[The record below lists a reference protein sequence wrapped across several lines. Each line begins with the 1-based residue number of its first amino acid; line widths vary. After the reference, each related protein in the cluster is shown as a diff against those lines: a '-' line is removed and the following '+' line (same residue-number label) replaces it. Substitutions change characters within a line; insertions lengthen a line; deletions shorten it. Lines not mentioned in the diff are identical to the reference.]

1 MISFIKK
8 NLKEIKNQIKEFN
21 QKILLLLANGF
32 EILEA
37 SVFIDVMGWNLEEGD
52 NSTKL
57 FSCGLRKEVNSS
69 FNQKFTVNYLVNEVD
84 IDLFD
89 ALVIPGGFKNYGYY
103 EDAYNIE
110 FLKIIR
116 EFNSQNKIIASVCVG
131 ALPLVKSGILKNI
144 NATTYNQTEYR
155 QILKNNGVVV
165 SNEEI
170 VIDDNLI
177 TSNGPSTSVEV
188 AFMLLERLT
197 SKGNTLQVRKL
208 MGF

>member
-1 MISFIKK
+1 MKH
-8 NLKEIKNQIKEFN
+8 

-37 SVFIDVMGWNLEEGD
+37 SAFIDVMGWNLEEGD

-57 FSCGLRKEVNSS
+57 YSCGLKKEVNSS
-69 FNQKFTVNYLVNEVD
+69 FNQKFVVNCLVNEVD
-84 IDLFD
+84 IDSFH

-116 EFNSQNKIIASVCVG
+116 EFKSQNKIIASVCVG
-131 ALPLVKSGILKNI
+131 ALPLAKSGVLKDK

-155 QILKNNGVVV
+155 QKLKNNGVVV
-165 SNEEI
+165 SNEQIE
-170 VIDDNLI
+170 IDDNLI
-177 TSNGPSTSVEV
+177 TSNGPSTAVEV
-188 AFMLLERLT
+188 AFILLEKLT
-197 SKGNTLQVRKL
+197 SNENTLQVRKL

>member
-1 MISFIKK
+1 MKQK
-8 NLKEIKNQIKEFN
+8 
-21 QKILLLLANGF
+21 KILLLLANGF

-37 SVFIDVMGWNLEEGD
+37 SAFIDVMGWNLEEGD
-52 NSTKL
+52 NSTNL
-57 FSCGLRKEVNSS
+57 YSCGLRKEVNSS
-69 FNQKFTVNYLVNEVD
+69 FNQKFVVNYLVNEVD
-84 IDLFD
+84 IDSFNT
-89 ALVIPGGFKNYGYY
+89 LVIPGGFKNYGYY

-116 EFNSQNKIIASVCVG
+116 EFRSQNKIIASVCVG
-131 ALPLVKSGILKNI
+131 ALPLAKSGILKNK

-165 SNEEI
+165 SNEQI

-177 TSNGPSTSVEV
+177 TSNGPSTAVEV
-188 AFMLLERLT
+188 AFILLKRLT
-197 SKGNTLQVRKL
+197 SKENTLQVRKL

>member
-1 MISFIKK
+1 
-8 NLKEIKNQIKEFN
+8 LKE

-37 SVFIDVMGWNLEEGD
+37 SAFIDVMGWNLEEGD

-57 FSCGLRKEVNSS
+57 YSCGLKKEVNSS
-69 FNQKFTVNYLVNEVD
+69 FNQKFVVNYLVNEVD
-84 IDLFD
+84 IDSFH

-131 ALPLVKSGILKNI
+131 ALPLAKSGILKNK

-155 QILKNNGVVV
+155 QKLKNNGVVV
-165 SNEEI
+165 SNEQIE
-170 VIDDNLI
+170 IDDNLI
-177 TSNGPSTSVEV
+177 TSNGPSTAVEV
-188 AFMLLERLT
+188 AFILLKRLT
-197 SKGNTLQVRKL
+197 SKENTLLVRKL

>member
-1 MISFIKK
+1 
-8 NLKEIKNQIKEFN
+8 LKQK
-21 QKILLLLANGF
+21 KILLLLANGF

-37 SVFIDVMGWNLEEGD
+37 SAFIDVMGWNLAEGD

-57 FSCGLRKEVNSS
+57 YSCGLRKELNSS
-69 FNQKFTVNYLVNEVD
+69 FNQKFVVNYLVNEVD
-84 IDLFD
+84 IDSFNT
-89 ALVIPGGFKNYGYY
+89 LVIPGGFKNYGYY

-116 EFNSQNKIIASVCVG
+116 EFRSQNKIIASVCVG
-131 ALPLVKSGILKNI
+131 ALPLAKSGILKNK

-165 SNEEI
+165 SNEQI

-177 TSNGPSTSVEV
+177 TSNGPSTAVEV
-188 AFMLLERLT
+188 AFILLKRLT
-197 SKGNTLQVRKL
+197 SKENTLQVRKL

>member
-1 MISFIKK
+1 
-8 NLKEIKNQIKEFN
+8 LKQ

-37 SVFIDVMGWNLEEGD
+37 SAFIDVMGWNLEEGD

-57 FSCGLRKEVNSS
+57 YSCGLRKEVNSS
-69 FNQKFTVNYLVNEVD
+69 FNQKFVVNYLVNEVD
-84 IDLFD
+84 IDSFH

-103 EDAYNIE
+103 EDAFNIE

-116 EFNSQNKIIASVCVG
+116 EFRSRNKIIASVCVG
-131 ALPLVKSGILKNI
+131 ALPLAKSGILKNK
-144 NATTYNQTEYR
+144 NATTYNQTEYK

-165 SNEEI
+165 SHLQI

-177 TSNGPSTSVEV
+177 TSNGPSTAIEV
-188 AFMLLERLT
+188 AFILLKRLT
-197 SKGNTLQVRKL
+197 SKENTLQVRKL

>member
-1 MISFIKK
+1 MKH
-8 NLKEIKNQIKEFN
+8 

-37 SVFIDVMGWNLEEGD
+37 SAFIDIMGWNLEEGD

-57 FSCGLRKEVNSS
+57 FSCGLRKELNSS
-69 FNQKFTVNYLVNEVD
+69 FNQKFTVNYLINEVD
-84 IDLFD
+84 IDSFD
-89 ALVIPGGFKNYGYY
+89 ALVVPGGFKNYGYY

-131 ALPLVKSGILKNI
+131 ALPLAKSGILKNK

-155 QILKNNGVVV
+155 QKLKNFGVIV
-165 SNEEI
+165 SNQRIE
-170 VIDDNLI
+170 IDDNLI
-177 TSNGPSTSVEV
+177 TSNGPSTAVEV
-188 AFMLLERLT
+188 AFILLERLT
-197 SKGNTLQVRKL
+197 SKENTIQVRKL

>member
-1 MISFIKK
+1 MKH
-8 NLKEIKNQIKEFN
+8 

-37 SVFIDVMGWNLEEGD
+37 SAFVDVMGWNLEEGD

-57 FSCGLRKEVNSS
+57 FSCGLRKKVNSS
-69 FNQKFTVNYLVNEVD
+69 FNQKFIVNYLVNEVD
-84 IDLFD
+84 IDSFD
-89 ALVIPGGFKNYGYY
+89 ALVITGGFKNYGYY

-116 EFNSQNKIIASVCVG
+116 EFRSQNKIIASVCVG
-131 ALPLVKSGILKNI
+131 ALPLAKSGILKNK

-155 QILKNNGVVV
+155 QILKNNEVVI
-165 SNEEI
+165 SNEQIE
-170 VIDDNLI
+170 IDDNLI
-177 TSNGPSTSVEV
+177 TSNGPSTAVEV
-188 AFMLLERLT
+188 AFILLEKLT
-197 SKGNTLQVRKL
+197 SKENTLQVRKL

>member
-1 MISFIKK
+1 M
-8 NLKEIKNQIKEFN
+8 KEIKNQIKEFN

-131 ALPLVKSGILKNI
+131 ALPLVKSGILKNK

>member
-1 MISFIKK
+1 MKQK
-8 NLKEIKNQIKEFN
+8 
-21 QKILLLLANGF
+21 KILLLLANGF

-37 SVFIDVMGWNLEEGD
+37 SAFIDVMGWNLEEGD

-69 FNQKFTVNYLVNEVD
+69 FNQKFVVNYLVNKVD
-84 IDLFD
+84 IDSFN

-116 EFNSQNKIIASVCVG
+116 EFRSQNKIIASVCVG
-131 ALPLVKSGILKNI
+131 ALPLAKSGILKNK

-165 SNEEI
+165 SNEQI

-177 TSNGPSTSVEV
+177 TSNGPSTAVEV
-188 AFMLLERLT
+188 AFILLKRLT
-197 SKGNTLQVRKL
+197 SKENTLQVRKL